1 MHQIEL
7 ELQNEELREA
17 RGELEEV
24 LSEVTTMKDQLEVLV
39 AERTA
44 ELVRANEQALAASRA
59 KATFLAM
66 MSHEL
71 RTPMNG
77 ILGLVDVVR
86 RRSDDPKSRAHL
98 EMALRAGRHLTA
110 ILADILDIA
119 SLEGSRL
126 TLSNQP
132 FSLGGVLQTLRETL
146 SPAALERGLTLRT
159 TLDAELLDRTLLGD
173 APRLGQILLNLTS
186 NAIQHT
192 SSGEV
197 SVSASLVSEAEG
209 LATVRFEVRD
219 TGTGIA
225 PESLGR
231 LFEPFE
237 QLDGSS
243 TRTHGG
249 IGLGLAISRH
259 LARRMGGD
267 VGVES
272 ELGVGSLFW
281 AEVRLGTG

>member
-1 MHQIEL
+1 M
-7 ELQNEELREA
+7 A
-17 RGELEEV
+17 FV
-24 LSEVTTMKDQLEVLV
+24 
-39 AERTA
+39 
-44 ELVRANEQALAASRA
+44 QALR
-59 KATFLAM
+59 KARSAVVHALAGLAM
-66 MSHEL
+66 
-71 RTPMNG
+71 
-77 ILGLVDVVR
+77 
-86 RRSDDPKSRAHL
+86 
-98 EMALRAGRHLTA
+98 
-110 ILADILDIA
+110 
-119 SLEGSRL
+119 
-126 TLSNQP
+126 
-132 FSLGGVLQTLRETL
+132 

-219 TGTGIA
+219 TGIGIA